1 MREKLFEVELA
12 YIKNPAIKEFTIKVL
27 NKLPE
32 YFFTVPASSTGKYH
46 PSFSVGEGG
55 LVRHTK
61 AAVRIA
67 TDILSLEMMQKY
79 SEDEKDIIIASLIL
93 HDGAKCGI
101 PGGRYSVTEHPL
113 IMADFIEKNFADS
126 LEKELFDRIIGCV
139 RTHMGEFN
147 KDYKT
152 KREVLPKPKGK
163 LQNIVHLADYLSSR
177 KYFDTF
183 DFNVMV
189 KRDRNY

>member
-12 YIKNPAIKEFTIKVL
+12 YIKNPAI
-27 NKLPE
+27 
-32 YFFTVPASSTGKYH
+32 
-46 PSFSVGEGG
+46 
-55 LVRHTK
+55 
-61 AAVRIA
+61 
-67 TDILSLEMMQKY
+67 
-79 SEDEKDIIIASLIL
+79 
-93 HDGAKCGI
+93 
-101 PGGRYSVTEHPL
+101 
-113 IMADFIEKNFADS
+113 
-126 LEKELFDRIIGCV
+126 
-139 RTHMGEFN
+139 N